1 MKDPLAY
8 ASLGLGLQV
17 HATIVHLKKKKKTTF
32 QNVYF
37 ICVGI
42 LSADHICDCQ
52 KRVSKPLCWSY
63 RWQRDIMWVL
73 GTEPVSLQEQQG
85 ALKSLSCMGPRG
97 LN

>member
-1 MKDPLAY
+1 MKDPLVY
-8 ASLGLGLQV
+8 AFLGLGLQV
-17 HATIVHLKKKKKTTF
+17 HATMVHLKKKKTF

-42 LSADHICDCQ
+42 LSAGHMCACQ

-63 RWQRDIMWVL
+63 RWQRDTMWLL
-73 GTEPVSLQEQQG
+73 GTEPVSLQDQQG
-85 ALKSLSCMGPRG
+85 ALKSLSCMGPKG